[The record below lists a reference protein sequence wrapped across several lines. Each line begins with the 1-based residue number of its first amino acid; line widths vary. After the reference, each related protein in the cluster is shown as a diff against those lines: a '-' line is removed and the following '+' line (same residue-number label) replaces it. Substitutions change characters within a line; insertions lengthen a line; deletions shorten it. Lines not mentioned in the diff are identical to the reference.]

1 MATYEDIKKAND
13 EARVTLIEK
22 GGKVNVYVEVNE
34 RIKAFRKVFPEGF
47 ILTDMVSNMDG
58 VCVFRTEVGYYVVDN
73 TKVVL
78 GTGTA
83 YENEGSSFINKTS
96 YIENCETSSV
106 GRALGMAGFG
116 IDDDIASAEEIKGT
130 IAISEADKAKNQ
142 QKALND
148 LRAMYEK
155 NGGKTWNKY
164 LAEIAPEGMTNEIYG
179 KEMARLKKEITDK
192 AKTVKEIKNESR

>member
-1 MATYEDIKKAND
+1 MAITYEDIRKAND
-13 EARVTLIEK
+13 EARVTPIEVK
-22 GGKVNVYVEVNE
+22 GKVSTYVEVNE

-47 ILTDMVSNMDG
+47 ILTDMVSNNDG
-58 VCVFRTEVGYYVVDN
+58 LCVFRAEVGYYVGGEL
-73 TKVVL
+73 KVVL

-96 YIENCETSSV
+96 YIENCETSAV

-116 IDDDIASAEEIKGT
+116 IDDDVASAEEIKGT
-130 IAISEADKAKNQ
+130 QAQSEADKAANQ

-164 LAEIAPEGMTNEIYG
+164 LAEIAPDGMTNDIY
-179 KEMARLKKEITDK
+179 KVEMTRLKKEITDK
-192 AKTVKEIKNESR
+192 EEAKK

>member
-1 MATYEDIKKAND
+1 MAITYEDIRKAND
-13 EARVTLIEK
+13 EARVTPIEVK
-22 GGKVNVYVEVNE
+22 GKVSTYVEVNE

-47 ILTDMVSNMDG
+47 ILTDMVSNNDG
-58 VCVFRTEVGYYVVDN
+58 LCVFRAEVGYYVGGEL
-73 TKVVL
+73 KVVL

-96 YIENCETSSV
+96 YIENCETSAV

-116 IDDDIASAEEIKGT
+116 IDDDVASAEEIKGT
-130 IAISEADKAKNQ
+130 QAQSEADKEANK

-164 LAEIAPEGMTNEIYG
+164 LAEIAPDGMTNDIY
-179 KEMARLKKEITDK
+179 KVEMARLKKEITDK
-192 AKTVKEIKNESR
+192 EEAKK

>member
-1 MATYEDIKKAND
+1 MAITYEDIRKAND
-13 EARVTLIEK
+13 EARVTPIEVK
-22 GGKVNVYVEVNE
+22 GKVSTYVEVNE

-47 ILTDMVSNMDG
+47 ILTDMVKNEEG
-58 VCVFRTEVGYYVVDN
+58 LCIFRAEVGYYVGGEL
-73 TKVVL
+73 KVVL

-96 YIENCETSSV
+96 YIENCETSAV

-116 IDDDIASAEEIKGT
+116 IDDDVASAEEIKGT
-130 IAISEADKAKNQ
+130 QAQSEADKAANQ

-164 LAEIAPEGMTNEIYG
+164 LAEIAPDGMTNDIY
-179 KEMARLKKEITDK
+179 KVEMTRLKKEITDK
-192 AKTVKEIKNESR
+192 AEKGNK

>member
-1 MATYEDIKKAND
+1 MATYEDIRKAND
-13 EARVTLIEK
+13 EARVTPIEK
-22 GGKVNVYVEVNE
+22 GGKTNYYVEVNE
-34 RIKAFRKVFPEGF
+34 RIKAFRKVYPEGF
-47 ILTDMVSNMDG
+47 ILTDMVSNENG
-58 VCVFRTEVGYYVVDN
+58 ICVFRTEVGYYVADI
-73 TKVVL
+73 KIVL

-116 IDDDIASAEEIKGT
+116 IDDDVASAEEINGT
-130 IAISEADKAKNQ
+130 IAQSEADKAANK

-155 NGGKTWNKY
+155 NGGKTWNKW
-164 LAEIAPEGMTNEIYG
+164 LSEIAPDGMTNEIYG
-179 KEMARLKKEITDK
+179 REMARLKKEITDK
-192 AKTVKEIKNESR
+192 AEKEKK